1 MSRRIGHDRRPA
13 RDHSDLLGG
22 EAEDELSDLV
32 GGPVER
38 RPAVDVLDVELG
50 AGAEQLLD
58 LGAVALGGRQH
69 EEDVHGVDFLVQQRL
84 HLVVGALHR
93 QHPHVV
99 EVLRLSINR
108 PPVRFRFCSAL
119 QSTENANASLQMRM

>member
-1 MSRRIGHDRRPA
+1 MSGRTGHDRPA
-13 RDHSDLLGG
+13 HGRSGLLGG
-22 EAEDELSDLV
+22 EAEDELSGLV

-38 RPAVDVLDVELG
+38 RPAVDVLDVEPG

-58 LGAVALGGRQH
+58 LGAVALGGCQH
-69 EEDVHGVDFLVQQRL
+69 EEDVHGVDVLVQQRL

-99 EVLRLSINR
+99 EVLRLSSIAGG
-108 PPVRFRFCSAL
+108 RF
-119 QSTENANASLQMRM
+119 

>member
-1 MSRRIGHDRRPA
+1 MPRRIGHDQPA
-13 RDHSDLLGG
+13 RHRSGLLGR
-22 EAEDELSDLV
+22 ETEDELSGLV

-38 RPAVDVLDVELG
+38 RPAVDVRDVELG

-69 EEDVHGVDFLVQQRL
+69 EEDVHGVDVLVQQRL

-99 EVLRLSINR
+99 EVLRLPIAGGGLDLLCD
-108 PPVRFRFCSAL
+108 P
-119 QSTENANASLQMRM
+119 QRMQK